1 MSALPQLSGRE
12 RDRVLLSRLERQCS
26 EASHELDPDR
36 PPPSTV
42 VVGLFL
48 PDLQRLLVM
57 ARLGLIARPGCWV
70 TPP

>member
-1 MSALPQLSGRE
+1 MSALSQLSGRE

-36 PPPSTV
+36 PPPSTL

-57 ARLGLIARPGCWV
+57 ARLGMIAARPHGGDAL
-70 TPP
+70 